1 MAVRE
6 FHINHFK
13 VNNACGIEWIS
24 SKYNIDE
31 LEPYVEYIQ
40 CDDGEDFHS
49 LSYESKDFE
58 NVELTDFEAVNQG
71 ETYKLCFS
79 SVISMDLEKHPRFKD
94 ALNKSDNQVVARINF
109 LNDGKPIRDKDGN
122 QEQLFEMDEDEFV
135 ELEAQ

>member
-1 MAVRE
+1 MAIQE
-6 FHINHFK
+6 FYISHYK
-13 VNNACGIEWIS
+13 AKNACGIEWIS
-24 SKYNIDE
+24 EKYNIDE

-58 NVELTDFEAVNQG
+58 NVELTDFEAVDQG
-71 ETYKLCFS
+71 ETYKLCFTA
-79 SVISMDLEKHPRFKD
+79 VIRMDLEKHPSFKQ

-109 LNDGKPIRDKDGN
+109 LNDGKPIRDEDGN